1 MLSKHGVASVLG
13 LEFFKARMG
22 LRCLIPLILMKFE
35 HLAPLKSYENPY
47 PVSWAW
53 IINRV
58 RTHSMNTIFQEEKT
72 LSKYG
77 PFKKTI
83 INEKM

>member
-1 MLSKHGVASVLG
+1 MLSKHGVTGVLG

-22 LRCLIPLILMKFE
+22 LRCLIPLILMTFE
-35 HLAPLKSYENPY
+35 HLTPLMSYENLY

-53 IINRV
+53 VINTV
-58 RTHSMNTIFQEEKT
+58 RTHSMNNIFQEEKP

-77 PFKKTI
+77 PF
-83 INEKM
+83 EKQ